1 MIHEPFQKSESFNER
16 VLTTTPFTLVR
27 LYFLHCPHLH
37 PTRLR
42 SANSHGGRVPHH
54 QHEQQWKSPLVL
66 IFYLPKL
73 QLGLSFAPEICP
85 VFLFSA
91 FVLVQRFFF
100 LNLGDGLLSLLPH
113 QVELEEKNMIILTL
127 R

>member
-1 MIHEPFQKSESFNER
+1 M
-16 VLTTTPFTLVR
+16 
-27 LYFLHCPHLH
+27 
-37 PTRLR
+37 
-42 SANSHGGRVPHH
+42 
-54 QHEQQWKSPLVL
+54 L
-66 IFYLPKL
+66 ICNLPKL

-113 QVELEEKNMIILTL
+113 QVELEKKNMIILTL

>member
-1 MIHEPFQKSESFNER
+1 ME
-16 VLTTTPFTLVR
+16 VAA
-27 LYFLHCPHLH
+27 C
-37 PTRLR
+37 
-42 SANSHGGRVPHH
+42 ANFH
-54 QHEQQWKSPLVL
+54 
-66 IFYLPKL
+66 LPKL

-91 FVLVQRFFF
+91 FDSFSEIFF
-100 LNLGDGLLSLLPH
+100 NLGDGLLSLLPH

>member
-1 MIHEPFQKSESFNER
+1 M
-16 VLTTTPFTLVR
+16 
-27 LYFLHCPHLH
+27 
-37 PTRLR
+37 
-42 SANSHGGRVPHH
+42 
-54 QHEQQWKSPLVL
+54 L

-85 VFLFSA
+85 VFLLSA
-91 FVLVQRFFF
+91 FVLFQRFF

-113 QVELEEKNMIILTL
+113 QVELEEKNIIILTL

>member
-27 LYFLHCPHLH
+27 LYFLHRPHLH

-42 SANSHGGRVPHH
+42 SANSHGGRVPHY

-66 IFYLPKL
+66 ICHLPKL

-91 FVLVQRFFF
+91 FDSFSEIFFS
-100 LNLGDGLLSLLPH
+100 NLGDGLLSLLPH
-113 QVELEEKNMIILTL
+113 QVELEEKIMIILTL